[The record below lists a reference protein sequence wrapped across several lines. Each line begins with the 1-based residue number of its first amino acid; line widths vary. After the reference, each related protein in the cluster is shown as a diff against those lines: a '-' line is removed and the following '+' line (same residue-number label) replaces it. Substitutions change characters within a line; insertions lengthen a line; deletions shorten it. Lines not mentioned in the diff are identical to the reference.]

1 MLCPMQMATYTC
13 RPAQS
18 WSGGLTIKCNKAI
31 AVKIDDDNTFT
42 VHRTEGPKINGVA
55 CAGSKPAPPGHS
67 HDGLATI
74 QSSALRVGTVTRNHI
89 VSRH

>member
-55 CAGSKPAPPGHS
+55 CAGSKPARPGT
-67 HDGLATI
+67 ATT
-74 QSSALRVGTVTRNHI
+74 A
-89 VSRH
+89 